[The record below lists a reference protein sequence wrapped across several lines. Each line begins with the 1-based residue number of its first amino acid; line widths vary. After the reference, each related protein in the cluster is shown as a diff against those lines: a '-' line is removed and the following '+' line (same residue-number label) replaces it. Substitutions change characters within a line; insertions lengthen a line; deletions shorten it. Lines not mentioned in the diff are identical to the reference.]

1 MSKID
6 VVSNEWVDLVFQG
19 RNQAYGAYQLR
30 KGTSKRNL
38 KSIFIMIVLAALLF
52 AGIAVK
58 NIVDENAKKVA
69 STEVIELTNLNKPKK
84 QAEVKQK
91 KVEVEPQKVV
101 ERVKSSIKFTAPVI
115 KKDDEVKPEDEI
127 KTQDQL
133 MATNTA
139 IGSFDVKGNDDAN
152 GEVLKAKEVIAQP
165 EPPKHVEENK
175 VFEAVEQM
183 PSFPGGDAALMRYL
197 SDNINYPAVAAE
209 NGVQGRVVLSFIV
222 ERDGHITDVNILRS
236 VDPSL
241 DREAIRV
248 VKSMPRWIPGKQNG
262 QSVRVK
268 YKLPVTFRLQ

>member
-91 KVEVEPQKVV
+91 KVEVEP
-101 ERVKSSIKFTAPVI
+101 R
-115 KKDDEVKPEDEI
+115 
-127 KTQDQL
+127 
-133 MATNTA
+133 
-139 IGSFDVKGNDDAN
+139 
-152 GEVLKAKEVIAQP
+152 
-165 EPPKHVEENK
+165 
-175 VFEAVEQM
+175 
-183 PSFPGGDAALMRYL
+183 
-197 SDNINYPAVAAE
+197 
-209 NGVQGRVVLSFIV
+209 
-222 ERDGHITDVNILRS
+222 
-236 VDPSL
+236 
-241 DREAIRV
+241 
-248 VKSMPRWIPGKQNG
+248 
-262 QSVRVK
+262 
-268 YKLPVTFRLQ
+268 KL